1 MNLHGVR
8 LRLAIVY
15 GVITALTVGALSW
28 YAASV
33 ASDSVYQSAERDA
46 VQKVADTAIDP
57 ENPPDNIWR
66 VDTVNEWASPQGE
79 VWVEPPLFTI
89 VADSS
94 GYESFQRFE
103 ARNGTWLAFSRPVD
117 DERENF
123 LISAVSLEDYEADV
137 SSIQWRI
144 GLAALGSM
152 IAAALA
158 GWYVAG
164 RSLVP
169 ARRAAQQQRDFIADA
184 AHELRTPLAVIQ
196 ASASHTLS
204 RERETEAYR
213 ESLVEIRQA
222 TERASAGVGELLE
235 LARLESGQAK
245 PRTAPLRLDLLI
257 EEVASAVRVDD
268 TKVEARPTVSV
279 VADADYGLL
288 RQIIESLVRNAA
300 ARADSVVLTATSHA
314 GMAIIDVIDDG
325 PGFDPEL
332 LPHVFD
338 RFRRGDSKGS
348 SGLGMAIAKTV
359 VEAHNGKISAENR
372 DEGGAMVR
380 VELKVAL

>member
-1 MNLHGVR
+1 MNLRGVR

-15 GVITALTVGALSW
+15 GVITALTVGALAW

-33 ASDSVYQSAERDA
+33 AADRVYQSAERDA
-46 VQKVADTAIDP
+46 VQKVVDAAIDP
-57 ENPPDNIWR
+57 DSAPDNIWQ
-66 VDTVNEWASPQGE
+66 VDIENEWASPIGE
-79 VWVEPPLFTI
+79 EWVEPPLFTI
-89 VADSS
+89 VANA
-94 GYESFQRFE
+94 GGFENFQRFE
-103 ARNGTWLAFSRPVD
+103 QDGTWLAFTRPSSGDTV
-117 DERENF
+117 F
-123 LISAVSLEDYEADV
+123 VVSAVYLEDYENDV
-137 SSIQWRI
+137 AGIRWRI

-152 IAAALA
+152 IAAAVA

-196 ASASHTLS
+196 ASASHSLS
-204 RERETEAYR
+204 KERGAEAYR

-268 TKVEARPTVSV
+268 TKVEARPTLSV

-288 RQIIESLVRNAA
+288 RQIVESLVRNAA
-300 ARADSVVLTATSHA
+300 ARADSVVLTATIHA
-314 GMAIIDVIDDG
+314 GTAIIDVVDDG
-325 PGFDPEL
+325 PGFDDEL

-338 RFRRGDSKGS
+338 RFRRGDTKGS
-348 SGLGMAIAKTV
+348 SGLGMAIAKSV
-359 VEAHNGKISAENR
+359 VEAHGGTIAASNR
-372 DEGGAMVR
+372 DEGGALVR
-380 VELKVAL
+380 IELKATPN

>member
-1 MNLHGVR
+1 MNLRGVR
-8 LRLAIVY
+8 VRLTLVY
-15 GVITALTVGALSW
+15 GVIMAITVGALAW
-28 YAASV
+28 FAASV
-33 ASDSVYQSAERDA
+33 ASDRVFQSAEREA
-46 VQKVADTAIDP
+46 VQKVADAAIDP
-57 ENPPDNIWR
+57 DNPQDNIWR
-66 VDTVNEWASPQGE
+66 VDTENEWTAVQGE
-79 VWVEPPLFTI
+79 AWVEPPLFTI
-89 VADSS
+89 VADS
-94 GYESFQRFE
+94 GGVESFQRFE
-103 ARNGTWLAFSRPVD
+103 SRDGTWLAFSRPLD
-117 DERENF
+117 NPMNF
-123 LISAVSLEDYEADV
+123 VVSAVFLEDFESDV
-137 SSIQWRI
+137 SSIRWRI

-152 IAAALA
+152 IVAAAA
-158 GWYVAG
+158 GWFIAG

-169 ARRAAQQQRDFIADA
+169 ARNAAQQQRDFIADA

-204 RERETEAYR
+204 REREADAYR
-213 ESLVEIRQA
+213 ESLLEIRQA

-235 LARLESGQAK
+235 LARLESGQAQ

-257 EEVASAVRVDD
+257 EEVASGVRVDD
-268 TKVEARPTVSV
+268 TKVEARPTISV

-288 RQIIESLVRNAA
+288 RQIVESLVRNAA

-314 GMAIIDVIDDG
+314 GMAIIDVVDDG

-359 VEAHNGKISAENR
+359 VEAHGGEISAMNR

-380 VELKVAL
+380 IELRASDS

>member
-1 MNLHGVR
+1 MNLRGVR

-15 GVITALTVGALSW
+15 GVITAITVGALAW

-33 ASDSVYQSAERDA
+33 ASDRIYQSAERDA
-46 VQKVADTAIDP
+46 VSKVAEAAIDP
-57 ENPPDNIWR
+57 ESAPDNIWQ
-66 VDTVNEWASPQGE
+66 VNITDEWATALGE
-79 VWVEPPLFTI
+79 EWVEPPLFTI
-89 VADSS
+89 VANA
-94 GYESFQRFE
+94 GGFENFQRFE
-103 ARNGTWLAFSRPVD
+103 QDGTWLAFTRPLDAGSTFVV
-117 DERENF
+117 
-123 LISAVSLEDYEADV
+123 SAVYLEDYESDV
-137 SSIQWRI
+137 SGIRWRI

-164 RSLVP
+164 RSLIP
-169 ARRAAQQQRDFIADA
+169 ARQAAQQQRDFIADA

-204 RERETEAYR
+204 RDREVDAYR
-213 ESLVEIRQA
+213 ESLLEIRQA

-257 EEVASAVRVDD
+257 EEVASGVRVDD
-268 TKVEARPTVSV
+268 TKVEARPTISV

-300 ARADSVVLTATSHA
+300 ARSDSVVLTATSHA

-325 PGFDPEL
+325 PGFDAEL

-359 VEAHNGKISAENR
+359 VEAHGGKISAQNR
-372 DEGGAMVR
+372 DEGGALVR
-380 VELKVAL
+380 VELRVSAQ